1 MTGEEDEADPM
12 KPLLVRYSRLHNISM
27 AVLALGMIGISA
39 LHFVTGAGPALTTS
53 DPRFVLYAVLVA
65 AMGYY
70 TWAGFTRARNP
81 EPQLVID
88 HDGIALGFGR
98 GRRFAWQD
106 IMWVRLRRLG
116 FRPQLQIGL
125 VPDAFMAADLRL
137 SMWNLDDGLRPIR
150 GAPAAVAVRDNGLDA
165 RAAGMLDAVRSF
177 RPNLVKS

>member
-1 MTGEEDEADPM
+1 
-12 KPLLVRYSRLHNISM
+12 M
-27 AVLALGMIGISA
+27 AVLAAGMIGFSI
-39 LHFVTGAGPALTTS
+39 LHFVTGAGPSLTTN
-53 DPRFVLYAVLVA
+53 DPRFVLYVVLVA

-70 TWAGFTRARNP
+70 AWAGYRRSINP

-98 GRRFAWQD
+98 NRRFAWKD
-106 IMWVRLRRLG
+106 ILWVRQRRLG

-125 VPDAFMAADLRL
+125 VPEAFVRTDLRL

-165 RAAGMLDAVRSF
+165 RASAMLDAVRAF

>member
-1 MTGEEDEADPM
+1 MRS
-12 KPLLVRYSRLHNISM
+12 LQVRYSRLHNISM
-27 AVLALGMIGISA
+27 MALAAGMIGISI
-39 LHFVTGAGPALTTS
+39 LHFVTGSGQASSLTTN

-70 TWAGFTRARNP
+70 AWAGFTRSRNP

-88 HDGIALGFGR
+88 HDGIVVGFGR
-98 GRRFAWQD
+98 NRRFAWND
-106 IMWVRLRRLG
+106 ILWVRLRRLG

-125 VPDAFMAADLRL
+125 VPEAFMRTDLRL

-165 RAAGMLDAVRSF
+165 RASAMLDAVRSF